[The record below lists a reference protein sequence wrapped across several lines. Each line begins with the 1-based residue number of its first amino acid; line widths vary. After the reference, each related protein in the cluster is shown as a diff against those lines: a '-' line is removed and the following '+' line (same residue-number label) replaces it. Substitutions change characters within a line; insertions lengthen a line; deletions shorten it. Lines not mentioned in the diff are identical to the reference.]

1 MSLIDQIE
9 SLQKKPP
16 HVRQRVMMIAVS
28 ICMTLVIGVWL
39 MSLQYTLTL
48 SSTTSQQNSVVSHVE
63 TPFGLL
69 WSNVKG
75 SLKGAISAIHQ

>member
-16 HVRQRVMMIAVS
+16 HVRQRVMMIAVGL
-28 ICMTLVIGVWL
+28 CMAFVVGAWL
-39 MSLQYTLTL
+39 MSLQYTLAL
-48 SSTTSQQNSVVSHVE
+48 PSTGQQNSVVNRAE

-69 WSNVKG
+69 WSNLKG
-75 SLKGAISAIHQ
+75 SLKGAISAFHQ

>member
-16 HVRQRVMMIAVS
+16 HVRQRVMMIAVGL
-28 ICMTLVIGVWL
+28 CMTLVIAAWL
-39 MSLQYTLTL
+39 VSLQYTLTL
-48 SSTTSQQNSVVSHVE
+48 PSTGQQNSMVSHVE

-69 WSNVKG
+69 WSNLKG